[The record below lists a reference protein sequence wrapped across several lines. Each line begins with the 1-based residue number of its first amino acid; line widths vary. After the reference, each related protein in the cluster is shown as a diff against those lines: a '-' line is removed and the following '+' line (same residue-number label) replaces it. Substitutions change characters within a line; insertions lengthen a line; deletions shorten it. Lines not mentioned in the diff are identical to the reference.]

1 MGKAEREL
9 VKYDDMLLRLEI
21 EGLQKGIVYL
31 RAFEKAMLGLK
42 VPKAEW
48 ICEMSCWKI
57 FDWMEFW

>member
-48 ICEMSCWKI
+48 ICEMSC
-57 FDWMEFW
+57 